1 MIKEAK
7 WFNHQV
13 LGDLMLNFEKPNGG
27 IYNTIIFA
35 GENGCGKTTILSTL
49 SDFLNLGSFEPFEY
63 IRYEVD
69 GNKFKIFRDRDTNAS
84 LGFHVRENESTGN
97 QKQVRT
103 NKNNLPHIIQDDN
116 DDIRRYGCVYSKARS
131 GFRTDKVQA
140 TTTQQLDTERY
151 SQDNSDNFTF
161 IKQLI
166 VDIDSQDNSDWMR
179 ISRAHSGETIDSF
192 SARSKLSRFQK
203 AFDGFFDN
211 VKFNGVDQNDSSEK
225 KIIFTKYGRDISIDN
240 LSTGE
245 KQIVFRGAYLL
256 KNSNY
261 LSKGIVL
268 IDEPELSMHP
278 KWQGKI
284 LQYYR
289 SLFIQGGNQNTQ
301 IFMATHSE
309 YVIKA
314 ALQDRDNVL
323 VIVLKDNH
331 GSIEVSRIITPFVLP
346 SITDAEVNYYAFGVL
361 TTDYHIQLYGCLH
374 NKINQNASI
383 MDCDQYIRQSPDYNA
398 AIHHKPYTYNNRSYQ
413 TLPTYIRN
421 VIDHPDSGHQ
431 FTEEEL
437 KTSIE
442 LLIKLCQ

>member
-1 MIKEAK
+1 M
-7 WFNHQV
+7 
-13 LGDLMLNFEKPNGG
+13 LGNLNLKFEKPGGG

-49 SDFLNLGSFEPFEY
+49 SEFLNLGSFEPFEY
-63 IRYEVD
+63 LRYEVD
-69 GNKFKIFRDRDTNAS
+69 GSEFKIFRDRDINAS
-84 LGFHVRENESTGN
+84 LGFHMRENELTGN

-103 NKNNLPHIIQDDN
+103 NKNNSPQIIQDDN

-151 SQDNSDNFTF
+151 NQDNSDNFTS

-203 AFDGFFDN
+203 AFDSFFDN

-256 KNSNY
+256 KNSNN

-278 KWQGKI
+278 KWQEKI

-289 SLFIQGGNQNTQ
+289 SLFTQGGNQNTQ

-309 YVIKA
+309 YVIRA
-314 ALQDRDNVL
+314 ALQDPNNVL

-331 GSIEVSRIITPFVLP
+331 GSIEASNIIAPFVLP
-346 SITDAEVNYYAFGVL
+346 SITDAEVNYNAFGVS

-374 NKINQNASI
+374 NKINPDASI
-383 MDCDQYIRQSPDYNA
+383 MECDRYIRQSPDYNA
-398 AIHHKPYTYNNRSYQ
+398 AIHDKSYIYNNRTYQ

-421 VIDHPDSGHQ
+421 AIDHPDSGHRY
-431 FTEEEL
+431 TEEEL